1 VTWAE
6 PYAYGV
12 MALDEAQFE
21 AISSTRVFLLML
33 KGAIRR
39 YELLAD
45 LTGHLQVAALMA
57 GGAKFKD
64 GLSPFEQVMGR
75 KPVPIVDPPEIP
87 TEPSETDDERARET
101 AAKLERANAEIF
113 KARML
118 RDHPERVVGAPI
130 PEEIDGGSG

>member
-1 VTWAE
+1 
-6 PYAYGV
+6 

-33 KGAIRR
+33 KGAVRR
-39 YELLAD
+39 YELAAD
-45 LTGHLQVAALMA
+45 LCGHLQVAALMA

-64 GLSPFEQVMGR
+64 GLSPFEQVRGR
-75 KPVPIVDPPEIP
+75 KPVPIVDP
-87 TEPSETDDERARET
+87 SESTSTQATLDEEERARET

-118 RDHPERVVGAPI
+118 RDHPDRVVGEPV
-130 PEEIDGGSG
+130 PEDEHG